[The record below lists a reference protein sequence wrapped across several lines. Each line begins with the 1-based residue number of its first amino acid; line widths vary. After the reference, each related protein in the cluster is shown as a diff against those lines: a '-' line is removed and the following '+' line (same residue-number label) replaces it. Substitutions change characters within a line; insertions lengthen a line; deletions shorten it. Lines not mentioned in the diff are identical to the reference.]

1 MTACMIDLVRYLRP
15 KEERMARPSIIFV
28 CFVLRPLRPFV
39 HGQFL
44 VVNSLPLTFGHVL
57 ATM

>member
-1 MTACMIDLVRYLRP
+1 MALCMIDLVRYLRP
-15 KEERMARPSIIFV
+15 KGMTCSSII
-28 CFVLRPLRPFV
+28 

-44 VVNSLPLTFGHVL
+44 VVDGLPLTFGHVL